1 MVIIPYDSMGIAKM
15 FNVSKQKSNNSDSK
29 SEMSVK
35 WRLILPIPIIVVVAI
50 ATVWFFVPRM
60 MADNAV
66 SEAVRNGE
74 QVVAQFKTIRGY
86 YTRNVIAKV
95 IANGGV
101 RPSVNH
107 AEESDGIPLPAT
119 FVHDVSALLAGNDM
133 QINLYSGFP
142 FPVRGDRELDPFQ
155 QQAWEF
161 LSANPDETFVHREE
175 LNGHETVR
183 VAIADRMSAEACVNC
198 HNAHPESPKTDWN
211 LGDVRGV
218 LEVSTV
224 IDGALASG
232 ATLSNSLMMA
242 TVIIGIILSLT
253 TVAVARGVTGP
264 LNGMVGAMK
273 RLADGELDAEIPTP
287 KRNDEIGAMAA
298 AIHVFK
304 DQATE
309 RAALEQQAQDEQNGK
324 DAHMR
329 RITSVTEQFEADVEN
344 GLEAISSMSARM
356 SESAGTV
363 VDAADAASQ
372 QTSQITQRAE
382 QASANSQ
389 AVATAAEQ
397 LSTSIEEIS
406 RQVTK
411 CSEVAAIGTT
421 RASNTDSQVH
431 GLTDAAS
438 KIGEVV
444 ELINDIAEQTNL
456 LALNATIE
464 AARAGESGKGFAVVA
479 SEVKSL
485 AGQTAKATDDIASQ
499 VNAIQIAAG
508 RSVEALAEIGQTI
521 SDLDEISS
529 SIASAIEEQGAAT
542 QDIAHNV
549 SATAEAI
556 AQVNADSGTV
566 SSATARTENASKS
579 ALQDAAA
586 LSRELDALRGQVT
599 SFLADIRAA

>member
-1 MVIIPYDSMGIAKM
+1 M